1 MKRHQSGSIA
11 IAFLIVLA
19 VSLLANL
26 ALWHEVTVEH
36 DAKVAVEAKL
46 GEANKQT
53 KACND
58 SIGQLETAAF
68 ERGQQAEKDRTAAAE
83 RNKKHASR
91 ADRELATPAT
101 TPGNECKSAKDRISR
116 WLGERKP

>member
-1 MKRHQSGSIA
+1 VRRHQSGSIA
-11 IAFLIVLA
+11 LAVLIVMAL
-19 VSLLANL
+19 SLLANL
-26 ALWHEVTVEH
+26 WLYREWRGEH
-36 DAKVAVEAKL
+36 DAKVAVETKL
-46 GEANKQT
+46 TEANKQT

-68 ERGQQAEKDRTAAAE
+68 ERGQQAEKDRAAAAE

-101 TPGNECKSAKDRISR
+101 TPGNECKSAKDRVSR